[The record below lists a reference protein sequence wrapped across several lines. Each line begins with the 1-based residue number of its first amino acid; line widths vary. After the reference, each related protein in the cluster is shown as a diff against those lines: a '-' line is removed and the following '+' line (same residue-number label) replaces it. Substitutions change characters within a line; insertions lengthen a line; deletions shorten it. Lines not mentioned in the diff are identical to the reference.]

1 MANWRASARTP
12 LYDNWIYWLFDKLVI
27 VSVSVIYVSQTGK
40 LYHKILPFCQEMSVQ
55 SAIMASGFLLL
66 PEFSD
71 FKAWFFDNLD
81 TPVSQKVWYVGIFS
95 QKKPLSASLQD
106 GDRIEIY
113 RPLPF
118 DPMASRKQKVLA
130 KKQKI

>member
-1 MANWRASARTP
+1 
-12 LYDNWIYWLFDKLVI
+12 
-27 VSVSVIYVSQTGK
+27 
-40 LYHKILPFCQEMSVQ
+40 
-55 SAIMASGFLLL
+55 MASGFLLL

-81 TPVSQKVWYVGIFS
+81 TLVSQKVWYVGIFS

-130 KKQKI
+130 KKQKNLAK